1 MAQCVTKMVLDVS
14 EREVVQSIVARQ
26 GDSGSRSILLRLFA
40 YGELLRVEENSTVV
54 LNVRNATE
62 QTAMFAGE
70 VNADGSVSL
79 PLNAWM
85 LREEGILTCDVSVF
99 DEAGSKLTTPSFEIE
114 VIASVLPSEVLPG
127 DDEGGESVT
136 AEIIQQERML
146 TLKPI
151 PIEGGFLLSPEDR
164 RHYTLDLTG
173 NAYGTDES
181 WCRIKLM
188 LPPSASDEHASWVV
202 ITCHAPLR
210 ACGAV
215 PIDWGNS
222 NSVIFV
228 GSLLPEIRSTDFDI
242 ICTFSSVAGKWQIGV
257 VQYGNMGA
265 AV

>member
-70 VNADGSVSL
+70 VNADGSVIL

-85 LREEGILTCDVSVF
+85 LREEG
-99 DEAGSKLTTPSFEIE
+99 
-114 VIASVLPSEVLPG
+114 VLPG

-146 TLKPI
+146 VLKPI

-188 LPPSASDEHASWVV
+188 LPPRASAEHTSWVV

-215 PIDWGNS
+215 PIDWGDS
-222 NSVIFV
+222 NSVMFV
-228 GSLLPEIRSTDFDI
+228 GSVLPEIRSTDFDI

-257 VQYGNMGA
+257 VQYGNTGA